1 MKARRGFAI
10 LRLTIRRLSSYALL
24 TPCCGIPLVRDS
36 AGLKEWRDM
45 RGKLTKRSVDAQPP
59 EVQIASSPP
68 STPVSLKNAEDAA
81 SVFDSEFKAKGI
93 ANAADNDTMLRHTY
107 VILTGLAFR
116 ESSGHYCGNCSR
128 SVWRVTGA
136 TN

>member
-1 MKARRGFAI
+1 LSLVKARRLFAI
-10 LRLTIRRLSSYALL
+10 LRLIVGDFLP

-45 RGKLTKRSVDAQPP
+45 RGKLTERSVDAQPP

-107 VILTGLAFR
+107 VILTGLVARFNQFER
-116 ESSGHYCGNCSR
+116 I
-128 SVWRVTGA
+128 
-136 TN
+136 